1 MGAQIASISFFM
13 YIYAKCSNMKIV
25 CDKNIPFIEGAM
37 DDYAEVIY
45 MKGSDIKA
53 SDVKDASAIVTRTR
67 TICNKELLEGSSV
80 KLITTATI
88 GYDHIDTGWC
98 AQNGIEWANA
108 PGCNSGSVQQYMAS
122 LLIEMSRRFGF
133 DCKEKTLGIVG
144 AGNVGSKVAR
154 IAALLGFRIIINDPP
169 RARREGASAFVTLD
183 ELIEKS
189 DIITCHVPL
198 IKDGPD
204 CTYHL
209 FDSERISRL
218 RRDQILINT
227 SRGSVVDCN
236 ALRQALSQKTILA
249 AALDVWENEP
259 AIDTELMKLLFC
271 GTPHIAGYSIDGKA
285 NGTETCVRNIGRFFD
300 LGCKD
305 WTIEMVP
312 IPAQPLEFTIDAQD
326 KHYRQVLQ
334 EAILYSYD
342 IMADCKRLTASPET
356 FEQQR
361 SDYPIRRE
369 FGAFTVKV
377 ENDPTGRCEIFLRE
391 AGFQISE

>member
-1 MGAQIASISFFM
+1 
-13 YIYAKCSNMKIV
+13 MKIV

-37 DDYAEVIY
+37 DQYAEVLY
-45 MKGSDIKA
+45 MTGSDIKA
-53 SDVKDASAIVTRTR
+53 EHVRDAQAIVTRTR
-67 TICNKELLEGSSV
+67 TACNRELLEGSSV

-98 AQNGIEWANA
+98 HENGIEWTNA

-122 LLIEMSRRFGF
+122 LLVSMARQFGF

-144 AGNVGSKVAR
+144 AGNVGRKVAR

-183 ELIEKS
+183 ELIEQS

-198 IKDGPD
+198 IKEGPD

-209 FDSERISRL
+209 FDSKRIGSMRKN
-218 RRDQILINT
+218 QILINT

-236 ALRQALSQKTILA
+236 ALKQALAQKTILA

-259 AIDTELMKLLFC
+259 SIDTGLMSMLFC

-285 NGTETCVRNIGRFFD
+285 NGTEACVQNIGKFFE
-300 LGCKD
+300 LGCAG
-305 WTIEMVP
+305 WTIDMVP
-312 IPAQPLEFTIDAQD
+312 IPAQPLEFSIDAQD

-334 EAILYSYD
+334 EAILYTYD
-342 IMADCKRLTASPET
+342 VLGDSRRLSDSPET

-361 SDYPIRRE
+361 SEYPVRRE
-369 FGAFTVKV
+369 FPAFTVKV
-377 ENDPTGRCEIFLRE
+377 ENDPTGRCEVFLRE
-391 AGFQISE
+391 AGFQIAE